1 MRADEPS
8 MNSAA
13 NQHTSPDPSEGA
25 QPVPLGS
32 YAYMRPKYLYQS
44 AWIEHIPFAFWLIE
58 ALKPALFVELGTH
71 WGTSYFAF
79 CQALDKLD
87 LGAQAFAIDRW
98 TGDEHAG
105 TYGAEV
111 YQRVKEYNENNYG
124 PFSTLLKQN
133 FDEANSYFSNGSI
146 DLLHIDGFHE
156 YDAVKS
162 DFEKWL
168 PKMSSRGVVLLHDTN
183 VRERNFGVFRLFQE
197 LRGEYPAF
205 EFFHGYGLGVVSVG
219 ENVPEKL
226 QWLFDAERHD
236 RRRRD
241 IHLLFASLGKACL
254 DSHRNKELHSK
265 ITRVKQLE
273 DAVEDR
279 EKALRDA
286 NQKNAALAA
295 DVQKLVGEAQ
305 DADIIKNQLDANLA
319 DISRREDEYQ
329 ALVQILEIERSN
341 AERKIREL
349 ETNIAELQQENTNRQ
364 EVVRNLEDEL
374 SRVRQRSNEV
384 EQEADR
390 LREEIRQKNETL
402 KEIEKARS
410 DTEWRRG
417 ELAAIADEREVTIRG
432 LEEQLSVLNHDVS
445 TLQQELHDYRTRY
458 ATATE
463 AKEQAWAENKDL
475 GHRLAEITSA
485 LEQRQHETEQNALE
499 LMDLRRQLKNA
510 AQNQAQHE
518 KIADSLR
525 DHVNLLLEDAKRLQA
540 AHLENRDQNQVHLKT
555 IEELSAA
562 TSKYSAELT
571 EAKAKITELE
581 AERKKENREREELQK
596 AKAESDTQAQK
607 HFVEMSAVTQL
618 LLEKENLV
626 KLLPQ
631 FSIDVG
637 RELGRTILET
647 LKLSAFWNFLPKGQ
661 RLKRKISL
669 LRGTGLFDPEWYRN
683 YYVDIH
689 QAGIDPI
696 RHYIEH
702 GAAEGRYPNGKLIS
716 VEDDILRNK
725 ARPLNS
731 NLE

>member
-1 MRADEPS
+1 MS
-8 MNSAA
+8 SVV
-13 NQHTSPDPSEGA
+13 NQNTSPNPSEGA
-25 QPVPLGS
+25 ELVPLGS

-44 AWIEHIPFAFWLIE
+44 AWIEHIPFAFWLTE
-58 ALKPALFVELGTH
+58 ALRPALVVELGTH
-71 WGTSYFAF
+71 WGASYFAF

-105 TYGAEV
+105 TYGVDV
-111 YQRVKEYNENNYG
+111 YQRVKEYNERNYG
-124 PFSTLLKQN
+124 AFSTLLKQE
-133 FDEANSYFSNGSI
+133 FDEANNYFSDGSI
-146 DLLHIDGFHE
+146 DLLHIDGSHE
-156 YDAVKS
+156 YDAVKN

-168 PKMSSRGVVLLHDTN
+168 PKMSNRGIILLHDTN

-197 LRGEYPAF
+197 LRGQYPAF
-205 EFFHGYGLGVVSVG
+205 EFFHGHGLGVVSMG

-226 QWLFDAERHD
+226 QWLFEAERHG

-254 DSHRNKELHSK
+254 DSHRNNELHPK
-265 ITRVKQLE
+265 IARIKELE
-273 DAVEDR
+273 DAVEER

-305 DADIIKNQLDANLA
+305 DANIIKKQLDANLA
-319 DISRREDEYQ
+319 DLSRREDDYQ
-329 ALVQILEIERSN
+329 ALVQILETERSG
-341 AERKIREL
+341 AERNMREL
-349 ETNIAELQQENTNRQ
+349 ETNIAELQQENTSRQ
-364 EVVRNLEDEL
+364 EVVRELEDEL

-384 EQEADR
+384 EQDADR

-417 ELAAIADEREVTIRG
+417 ELAAIADEREVMIRG
-432 LEEQLSVLNHDVS
+432 LEEQLSVVSHDLS
-445 TLQQELHDYRTRY
+445 TLQQELHDYRARY
-458 ATATE
+458 AAATE
-463 AKEQAWAENKDL
+463 AKEQAWAENQKL

-499 LMDLRRQLKNA
+499 LMDLRRQLKVA

-525 DHVNLLLEDAKRLQA
+525 DHVNLLLEDAKRVQA
-540 AHLENRDQNQVHLKT
+540 AHLENIEQNQVHLTT
-555 IEELSAA
+555 IEELNAA
-562 TSKYSAELT
+562 NSKYMT
-571 EAKAKITELE
+571 EQKESKTIISELE
-581 AERKKENREREELQK
+581 AERKKESERREELQRAK
-596 AKAESDTQAQK
+596 AKSDAQAQERS
-607 HFVEMSAVTQL
+607 VEVSTLTQL
-618 LLEKENLV
+618 LLEKEEQV
-626 KLLPQ
+626 TSLPQ
-631 FSIDVG
+631 FSTEVG
-637 RELGRTILET
+637 REIGRTILET
-647 LKLSAFWNFLPKGQ
+647 LKLPAFWEFLPKER

-669 LRGTGLFDPEWYRN
+669 LRGSGLFDSEWYRN
-683 YYVDIH
+683 YYVDIYK
-689 QAGIDPI
+689 AGIDPI

-702 GAAEGRYPNGKLIS
+702 GAGEGRYPNGRLIS
-716 VEDDILRNK
+716 VEDHILRNK
-725 ARPLNS
+725 TRPMNS